1 MVSVDNLASKL
12 YSLISLDD
20 KNDEF
25 VEWRLLGQE
34 RDGNFLFSWIQSNSA
49 LSTPSY
55 TRIGEY
61 NYQKDLL
68 VPIYSFDKKVECTQA
83 SVNRSRNLLGFVLK
97 NTDANGDCS
106 GESTYQ
112 AYLYKIGDTFDKVLE
127 LQEERKKQV
136 MVQFLYPKLSVLSG
150 HPPVKFLLLVHQEGI
165 YQYQVKSI
173 ESDLQ
178 KESIA
183 SELLVKKFIWAQWD
197 PLQQTLY
204 YIHHRKRKRGLVE
217 GEDDTHDLGDPT
229 KITPTL
235 SALQFNDELP
245 HETVL
250 NIPLNL
256 PHLSTS
262 ESCLIYEDD
271 AVPLRI
277 HDCSLDL
284 LVVTD
289 SQGFVCI
296 CHHYLYQPVQ
306 PVVDLSSEDTSP
318 VHFAYSVTVLH
329 QSCVIHCVVPDI
341 AWNRAKKIRPLF
353 KKTGEYLMVFIPEV
367 CTHLLDIGLM
377 HEPCC
382 HVTTKPLLTDVETHL
397 LCLASLVPIDN
408 KDYVV
413 NLATLD
419 LIDLTIPNSLLVE
432 TFKSDTLLENKLAI
446 LHYFLLHSE
455 EPNLATELVTW
466 HSRTPLNYP
475 FPQILKEFLLATSY
489 TSVRKN
495 LPADAFKLT
504 TLLPVTTQRVG
515 LDIEVKI
522 NDYTISLSQD
532 ILWNASTVLL
542 SPQQRIVPYRSDIW
556 MKLWEQLA
564 KLSKGSQRFKPSQV
578 VDKLMVS
585 LDCYQP
591 EALSRCSTPLS
602 PSGGASSTFTDFLS
616 GQACAKNQADSLPF
630 LEIDSCTASRQEHI
644 ISVNLRELSMHL
656 LKQSS
661 NNQMNKFPELNQ
673 SPMHVHAVATRY
685 VTAQLDQSRQLCQIL
700 CRAATYDPAEDLDKG
715 FIFVNNV
722 NEDRRYIM
730 FKLLEKYYFAVQSI
744 AFPLPQGFTSFFTFL
759 GYKTMD
765 FEMFLQYINRNVFE
779 LQVDVMKI
787 IMAETEN
794 SKTDVRKK
802 LKLLTVLPRSRAKR
816 LLNQWN
822 HPISLMVRA
831 REHAQN
837 ILSGITAPP
846 TSRNYGIQKTKGVR
860 GLAAYPSSDNL
871 SPLDTFLDLLT
882 AKASLTDIDF
892 GLLIETTEASTED
905 FI

>member
-12 YSLISLDD
+12 FSLISSEN
-20 KNDEF
+20 KYDEF
-25 VEWRLLGQE
+25 KEWRLLGQE
-34 RDGNFLFSWIQSNSA
+34 RDGNFLFSWIQSNATTDQS
-49 LSTPSY
+49 PY

-61 NYQKDLL
+61 NYQKNVL
-68 VPIYSFDKKVECTQA
+68 VPIFSFDKKVECTQA
-83 SVNRSRNLLGFVLK
+83 SVNSARTFLGFVLK
-97 NTDANGDCS
+97 TSDATG
-106 GESTYQ
+106 GEAIYN
-112 AYLYKIGDTFDKVLE
+112 AYLYRIGNSFDDVVE
-127 LQEERKKQV
+127 LQNERRKQV
-136 MVQFLYPKLSVLSG
+136 VIQFLYPKQSVLSG
-150 HPPVKFLLLVHQEGI
+150 QQAVKFLLMIHQEGI
-165 YQYQVKSI
+165 YQYQIQSKATVLNDSSI
-173 ESDLQ
+173 F
-178 KESIA
+178 K
-183 SELLVKKFIWAQWD
+183 ELLVKKFIWAQWD
-197 PLQQTLY
+197 AIQQTLY

-217 GEDDTHDLGDPT
+217 GEDDNLDRGDPT

-235 SALQFNDELP
+235 SGLQFNDELP

-306 PVVDLSSEDTSP
+306 PMADLSCDDVSP

-341 AWNRAKKIRPLF
+341 QWSRAKKIRPLF
-353 KKTGEYLMVFIPEV
+353 KKHGDYLMVFIPEI
-367 CTHLLDIGLM
+367 CTHLLDIGLT
-377 HEPCC
+377 HEPSC
-382 HVTTKPLLTDVETHL
+382 HITTKPLIMDMETHL
-397 LCLASLVPIDN
+397 LCLASLVPIEN
-408 KDYVV
+408 DYVV

-419 LIDLTIPNSLLVE
+419 LIDLTIPDNLLVE
-432 TFKSDTLLENKLAI
+432 TFESDTLLENKLGI
-446 LHYFLLHSE
+446 LHYFLLHSNE
-455 EPNLATELVTW
+455 LELATELITW
-466 HSRTPLNYP
+466 HSKTPLNFAY
-475 FPQILKEFLLATSY
+475 PQILKEYLLATSY
-489 TSVRKN
+489 ASIQRN
-495 LPADAFKLT
+495 LPQDAIKLA
-504 TLLPVTTQRVG
+504 TLLPVTTQKVG
-515 LDIEVKI
+515 LETEVKI
-522 NDYTISLSQD
+522 NDYTIGLSQD

-616 GQACAKNQADSLPF
+616 GQTCAKSQADSLPF

-644 ISVNLRELSMHL
+644 ISVNLREISMHL

-661 NNQMNKFPELNQ
+661 NSPMNKFPELNQ

-685 VTAQLDQSRQLCQIL
+685 VTAQLDQSRKLCQIL
-700 CRAATYDPAEDLDKG
+700 CKAAAYDSEEDFDKG
-715 FIFVNNV
+715 FIYINKLDK
-722 NEDRRYIM
+722 ERRYVM
-730 FKLLEKYYFAVQSI
+730 FKLLEKYYLAVQSI

-765 FEMFLQYINRNVFE
+765 FEMFLQYVNRNVFE

-787 IMAETEN
+787 IMAESEN
-794 SKTDVRKK
+794 SKADVRKK
-802 LKLLTVLPRSRAKR
+802 LKLLSALPRSRAKR

-822 HPISLMVRA
+822 HPVSVMARA

-846 TSRNYGIQKTKGVR
+846 SGKTYGIQKSRGVR
-860 GLAAYPSSDNL
+860 GIAAYPSSDNL

-892 GLLIETTEASTED
+892 GLLIEATEASTED
-905 FI
+905 FL